1 LSQVMVKRISGDLGL
16 TAEDRLR
23 DIRAI
28 TDAEMSRLD
37 AGDLLVGLLERL
49 KQIMHAD
56 TAALLLMDKSRTQL
70 IANAASG
77 LEDEVRQGTRVPVG
91 RGFAGRIAAERRPV
105 IIDHVDHTTVV
116 NPILIAKGIRC
127 MMGVPLL
134 VGGEVLGVMHVGSLG
149 SRKFTSDDAALLQL
163 AAERAAVAV
172 QSLTSRSDRVAAS
185 TLARSLLPETLPAVP
200 GLEIAARYIPG
211 DGDVGGDWY
220 DVFSLPSGELCAV
233 MGDVAGTGLRA
244 AVTMGRMRSALRAYS
259 LESRDP
265 AEVLARLDANV
276 QAFEPGVIATVIYA
290 IFDQD
295 LERVRISSAG
305 HVPPIVAE
313 PGQAATL
320 APVSNDLLIGA
331 TTDISRHTTTLA
343 FPPGGLLCL
352 YTDGLVERR
361 GTILD
366 EGMEAL
372 RMAVTAGPP
381 DDVCASVMLALIGNQ
396 PATDDTTML
405 AFRRLPSDLS
415 ARAAG

>member
-1 LSQVMVKRISGDLGL
+1 MVERFSGDLGV
-16 TAEDRLR
+16 TAEEKLR

-28 TDAEMSRLD
+28 TDAQMSRLD
-37 AGDLLVGLLERL
+37 AGDLLVRLLELL
-49 KQIMHAD
+49 KEIMHAD

-70 IANAASG
+70 IATAASG
-77 LEDEVRQGTRVPVG
+77 LEEEVRQGTRVPVG
-91 RGFAGRIAAERRPV
+91 RGFAGRIAADRRPV
-105 IIDHVDHTTVV
+105 IIDHVDRTTVV
-116 NPILIAKGIRC
+116 NPILITKGIRS

-134 VGGEVLGVMHVGSLG
+134 AGGEVLGVMHVGSLG
-149 SRKFTSDDAALLQL
+149 GRTFSGDDAVLLQL

-172 QSLTSRSDRVAAS
+172 QSLTSRSDRAAAL

-211 DGDVGGDWY
+211 HGDVGGDWY

-244 AVTMGRMRSALRAYS
+244 AVTMGRMRSALRAYA

-265 AEVLARLDANV
+265 ADVLTRLDANV
-276 QAFEPGVIATVIYA
+276 QAFEPGVIATVVYA
-290 IFDQD
+290 VFDQD
-295 LERVRISSAG
+295 LKHVRISSAG
-305 HVPPIVAE
+305 HVPPVVAA

-320 APVSNDLLIGA
+320 AAVRNDLLIGA
-331 TTDISRHTTTLA
+331 ATDISRHTTTLA

-361 GTILD
+361 GAILD

-372 RMAVTAGPP
+372 RAAVTADPP
-381 DDVCASVMLALIGNQ
+381 DDVCASVMLALIGSQ

-405 AFRRLPSDLS
+405 AFRRLPPDLS
-415 ARAAG
+415 ARAAR

>member
-1 LSQVMVKRISGDLGL
+1 MVERVSGDLGL

-37 AGDLLVGLLERL
+37 AGDLLSGLLERL

-56 TAALLLMDKSRTQL
+56 TAALLLMDKSGSQL
-70 IANAASG
+70 IASAASG
-77 LEDEVRQGTRVPVG
+77 LEEEVRQGTRVPVG

-134 VGGEVLGVMHVGSLG
+134 VGGEVLGVMHIGSLG

-265 AEVLARLDANV
+265 AEVLTRLDANV

-290 IFDQD
+290 VFDHD
-295 LERVRISSAG
+295 LEHVRISSAG

-313 PGQAATL
+313 PGQDATL

-361 GTILD
+361 GTTLD
-366 EGMEAL
+366 DGMEAL
-372 RMAVTAGPP
+372 RAAVTAGPP

-396 PATDDTTML
+396 PASDDTTML
-405 AFRRLPSDLS
+405 AFRRLPPDLS
-415 ARAAG
+415 ARPAG